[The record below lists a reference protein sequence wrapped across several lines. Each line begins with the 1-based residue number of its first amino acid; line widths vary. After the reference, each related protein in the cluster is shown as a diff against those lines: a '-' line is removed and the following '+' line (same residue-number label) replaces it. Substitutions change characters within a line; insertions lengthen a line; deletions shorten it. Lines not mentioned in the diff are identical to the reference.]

1 MNTETGHIAS
11 FVTEEV
17 PAGYVPIPD
26 DAALQRRCA
35 GLNRAQRRRYARLV
49 RRGVD
54 MRSAIDQ
61 VAA

>member
-1 MNTETGHIAS
+1 MNTETGNIAR

-35 GLNRAQRRRYARLV
+35 GMNRSQRRRYARLV
-49 RRGVD
+49 RQGTD
-54 MRSAIDQ
+54 MRSAI
-61 VAA
+61 A